1 MVVRVIE
8 SKNRAETLK
17 FLCSYGGKILPRS
30 MDGQLRYVGGL
41 TRVLS
46 VERSISFAELM
57 VKLGEFCGYSVT
69 LRCQLPNGDL
79 ETLISI
85 KSDDDLANLIEEYD
99 RAAPSSKIRAIL
111 SPPASLKKVSPPAS
125 VDLPATKQPVAAV
138 NHRSASRP
146 FSPPSIGYR
155 CQPSSPPYGCPV
167 SGKVCYYPCHLQG
180 TPRSLYYGPHNNY
193 WH

>member
-1 MVVRVIE
+1 MSL
-8 SKNRAETLK
+8 SK
-17 FLCSYGGKILPRS
+17 LCLIVS
-30 MDGQLRYVGGL
+30 
-41 TRVLS
+41 
-46 VERSISFAELM
+46 ELM

-155 CQPSSPPYGCPV
+155 CQPSSPPYGFPV
-167 SGKVCYYPCHLQG
+167 SGKVCYHPCHLQGG

-193 WH
+193 